1 METKDIV
8 SITKDLYYDYAKY
21 VNLGGRTI
29 PLVYDT
35 LKTVQRR
42 VLLSAYELTKS
53 GDFVKSAKIVGHTIG
68 SYHPHGDVACYG
80 ALVTMVQQ
88 GLMEGR
94 GNFGSTAGL
103 DKIEPASYRYTEC
116 RLNPEI
122 KDIAFRYID
131 IVPHF
136 ENELNTQEPLY
147 LPTMLP
153 LNLIAFSDQAEPVTG
168 IGVGYKMKYTLPL
181 FDKKE
186 IIELFI
192 KMIDNQLT
200 GREKLNL
207 VYKSIKVPAPKALLT
222 KGEANVKMVAHYSVS
237 DNGKEI
243 IIYDF
248 PYSQLQLPTSML
260 SKIEGT
266 PIDKSTRTTEVI
278 VKLNKGKYANDYDL
292 DKILSANTTFNMMF
306 HDNNQIKIY
315 SVYDLC
321 KLIYDSY
328 KSTVLIDLNNKHQKY
343 INNINYLKL
352 LIKIKP
358 HVKSL
363 DISDIARKVKEKED
377 VIADIFKHTTLDTLA
392 NVETKLEEEQK
403 RLNEIENNI
412 NNIDAFCKKQ
422 YEELI

>member
-1 METKDIV
+1 MESRNIV
-8 SITKDLYYDYAKY
+8 DLVKDLYYDYAKY

-42 VLLSAYELTKS
+42 VLLSAYELTKN
-53 GDFVKSAKIVGHTIG
+53 GNFVKSAKIVGHTIG
-68 SYHPHGDVACYG
+68 SYHPHGDAACYG

-103 DKIEPASYRYTEC
+103 DRIEPASYRYTEC
-116 RLNPEI
+116 RLNPII
-122 KDIAFRYID
+122 KDITFKYID
-131 IVPHF
+131 IVPYF

-186 IIELFI
+186 MIELFI
-192 KMIDNQLT
+192 KLIDNKIT
-200 GREKLNL
+200 GKEKLNL
-207 VYKSIKVPAPKALLT
+207 VYKSIKITAPRSLLN
-222 KGEANVKMVAHYSVS
+222 KGEANVKMVANYTVS

-243 IIYDF
+243 VIYDF

-278 VKLNKGKYANDYDL
+278 VKLNKGKYASDYDL
-292 DKILSANTTFNMMF
+292 NNILSSNTTFNMMF
-306 HDNNQIKIY
+306 HDNNKIKVY
-315 SVYDLC
+315 SLYDLC
-321 KLIYDSY
+321 KLIYNNY
-328 KSTVLIDLNNKHQKY
+328 KNIVLIDLNNKRQKY
-343 INNINYLKL
+343 MNNINYFKL
-352 LIKIKP
+352 LVKIKP

-363 DISDIARKVKEKED
+363 DISAIAKKVKEKKG

-392 NVETKLEEEQK
+392 NAETKLEEEQK
-403 RLNEIENNI
+403 KLKEIEDNI
-412 NNIDAFCKKQ
+412 NNIDTFCKKQ